1 MVEFPDI
8 KSAKVLV
15 VDDDQDILVSL
26 KTGLQLPGI
35 ELEILTAEDGLS
47 GLQQAKLH
55 RPDIIVLDLQMPDMN
70 GFEVLKE
77 IHADPQLSKTKVIML
92 TAQDSV
98 QNLWEGIDRQL
109 DDFMGK
115 PFDLGELEA
124 RIYNQL
130 LALHNQGS

>member
-8 KSAKVLV
+8 KKAKLLV
-15 VDDDQDILVSL
+15 IDDDQDILSSL
-26 KTGLQLPGI
+26 KSGLQLPGI
-35 ELEILTAEDGLS
+35 ELEVLTAEDGLA
-47 GLQQAKLH
+47 GLQAAKLE
-55 RPDIIVLDLQMPDMN
+55 RPDVIVLDLQMPDMN

-77 IHADPQLSKTKVIML
+77 IHKDPQLTKTKIIML

-98 QNLWEGIDRQL
+98 QNLWEGIDRKL

-115 PFDLGELEA
+115 PFDLSELEA

-130 LALHNQGS
+130 LALHQD

>member
-8 KSAKVLV
+8 KSACILV

-55 RPDIIVLDLQMPDMN
+55 RPDIIILDLQMPDMN

-77 IHADPQLSKTKVIML
+77 IHADPQLTKTKVIML